1 MTADK
6 EKAAPVVAIIGLG
19 YVGLP
24 LAMLFASKRVSVI
37 GIDVDTK
44 KVEMLHSGRSY
55 LTDIH
60 DREIRSLF
68 ETGCFEATHDFAEVR
83 FAQAIILCV
92 PTPLR
97 DHSYPDLSYVQA
109 AAKSLVPYL
118 HNGQLI
124 VLESSTFPGTTEEV
138 LLPIFA
144 RSGLLA
150 GKDFFLGYSPER
162 IDPGNKAFSLEEI
175 PKVISG
181 ISPACLEKVK
191 EIYGLAFQHLVPVSS
206 PKAAEM
212 TKLLENSQRFV
223 NISFMNEFAMICAEM
238 GIDVWEVIEAA
249 KTKPYGFTAYY
260 PGPGIGGH
268 CIPVDPLYLQWKAKH
283 YDQETRFIQLAKA
296 INDQM
301 PDYII
306 SRILKL
312 LGSEKPL
319 TQQQILLIGLTYKKD
334 VNDVRESTALAILEK
349 LDSME
354 LNVAYH
360 DPLVPELRVNG
371 REIGSTPLSP
381 TGLSTYDC
389 VVLLTDHTGLPY
401 EMIGDHARLL
411 FDTRRVYTRSQNN
424 LISL

>member
-1 MTADK
+1 MDK
-6 EKAAPVVAIIGLG
+6 EKSAPVVAIIGLG

-44 KVEMLHSGRSY
+44 KVEMLHSGKSY

-60 DREIRSLF
+60 DCEVVSLF
-68 ETGCFEATHDFAEVR
+68 DTGCFTATDDFSQIRFAE
-83 FAQAIILCV
+83 AIILCV

-118 HNGQLI
+118 QNGHLV

-138 LLPIFA
+138 LLPIF
-144 RSGLLA
+144 SWNGLKV
-150 GKDFFLGYSPER
+150 GKDFYLGYSPER
-162 IDPGNKAFSLEEI
+162 IDPGNKQFSLGDI

-181 ISPACLEKVK
+181 ITPDCLEKVK
-191 EIYGLAFQHLVPVSS
+191 EVYRFAFRQLVCVTT
-206 PKAAEM
+206 PKTAEM
-212 TKLLENSQRFV
+212 TKLLENCQRFV
-223 NISFMNEFAMICAEM
+223 NISFMNEFAIICAEM

-268 CIPVDPLYLQWKAKH
+268 CIPVDPLYLQWKAKQ
-283 YDQETRFIQLAKA
+283 YDLEARFIQLSKV

-306 SRILKL
+306 NRIIKALGTNQPITQQRILL
-312 LGSEKPL
+312 L
-319 TQQQILLIGLTYKKD
+319 GLTYKKD
-334 VNDVRESTALAILEK
+334 VNDTRESTALAIYEK
-349 LDSME
+349 LDSLE
-354 LNVAYH
+354 LNVCYH
-360 DPLVPELRVNG
+360 DPLVPQVKVNG
-371 REIGSTPLSP
+371 RETKSVELFPESLSAF
-381 TGLSTYDC
+381 DC

-401 EMIGDHARLL
+401 EMIGKHARLL
-411 FDTRRVYTRSQNN
+411 FDTRGVFTKQQDN

>member
-1 MTADK
+1 LTVDK
-6 EKAAPVVAIIGLG
+6 ENTTPVVAIIGLG

-37 GIDVDTK
+37 GIDVDTEK
-44 KVEMLHSGRSY
+44 IEMLHSGKSY

-60 DREIRSLF
+60 DREVAALF
-68 ETGCFEATHDFAEVR
+68 DTGCFSATDDFSKIRSAE
-83 FAQAIILCV
+83 AIILCM

-109 AAKSLVPYL
+109 AANSLVPHL
-118 HNGQLI
+118 HDGHLV

-138 LLPIFA
+138 LLPIFS
-144 RSGLLA
+144 RSGLQV
-150 GKDFFLGYSPER
+150 GKDFYLGYSPER
-162 IDPGNKAFSLEEI
+162 IDPGNKQYSLEDI

-181 ISPACLEKVK
+181 ISPNCLQKVK
-191 EIYGLAFQHLVPVSS
+191 EVYGLAFRHLISVTT

-212 TKLLENSQRFV
+212 TKLLENCQRFV

-268 CIPVDPLYLQWKAKH
+268 CIPVDPLYLQWKAKQ
-283 YDQETRFIQLAKA
+283 YDMETRFIHLSKV

-306 SRILKL
+306 SRIIKAM
-312 LGSEKPL
+312 GNKKPV
-319 TQQQILLIGLTYKKD
+319 TQQRILLLGLTYKKD
-334 VNDVRESTALAILEK
+334 VNDTRESPALAIYEK

-354 LNVAYH
+354 LSVCYH
-360 DPLVPELRVNG
+360 DPLVPQVKVNG
-371 REIGSTPLSP
+371 REAKSVELSP
-381 TGLSTYDC
+381 ESLSAFDC

-401 EMIGDHARLL
+401 EMIGKHARLL
-411 FDTRRVYTRSQNN
+411 FDTRRVFTEQQDN
-424 LISL
+424 LILL